1 VLKCLAAVV
10 ASRGAALT
18 IEQFDLDEP
27 APSEI
32 AVRIAAT
39 GICRTDLHIRDGGYP
54 VPDFPVIPGH
64 EGAGVVTAVGSAVA
78 DVRVGDRVL
87 MTYPFCGECPNC
99 LRGSLAYCEQGFAL
113 AFGGVRLD
121 GSSGWRRGDDGT
133 RVNGHVFQQSS
144 FASHTLAAASSAVIL
159 DRELPLEL
167 APAFGCGV
175 STGAGAAL
183 NVMELRPGSRLAIL
197 GTGTVGL
204 AALIMA
210 RHLGVKQIIAVDA
223 NPGRLEMAA
232 ELGATHTVDASDR
245 EARDAIQRLTGDGA
259 DYIFDTTGHPD
270 VVASALDSLA
280 MTGTVVMAGSAP
292 AGTRTS
298 LNMSALLNGRT
309 VRGTIQGDSEARTL
323 VPRLIELYR
332 QGCFPVD
339 RLVSGYRFGDIQR
352 AIADME
358 SGQVIKPILRMT
370 NDDEDS
376 E

>member
-1 VLKCLAAVV
+1 MLKCLAAVV

-78 DVRVGDRVL
+78 DVRVGDHVL
-87 MTYPFCGECPNC
+87 MTYPFCGECLNC
-99 LRGSLAYCEQGFAL
+99 LRGSLAYCERGFAL
-113 AFGGVRLD
+113 AFGGARLD

-183 NVMELRPGSRLAIL
+183 NVMDLRPGSRLAIL

-298 LNMSALLNGRT
+298 LSMSALLNGRA

-358 SGQVIKPILRMT
+358 SGQAIKPILRMT